1 MMQPGMDAVTSLLVG
16 RRARLERLVGRA
28 LAPLASGAADALPER
43 ARRHLLEEALD
54 LYWNELEWEN
64 VTSEEALDEGSLT
77 ELAFPAFLSFVD
89 GLLLAEPAQLGEP
102 AGPVGSPAVRGA
114 PRVEV
119 VSDILRFLALRVLE
133 LEGTGEAGP
142 DETRQ
147 ARAELAM
154 TSRLIDLVMYRLY
167 DLAPE
172 EIERLEAAGASD
184 EAG

>member
-1 MMQPGMDAVTSLLVG
+1 MDAVTSLLVG

-28 LAPLASGAADALPER
+28 LAPVACGAGDALPER

-64 VTSEEALDEGSLT
+64 VTAEEALDEGSLT

-89 GLLLAEPAQLGEP
+89 GLLLAEPAEAAGSAEP
-102 AGPVGSPAVRGA
+102 ASLPLHGS

-119 VSDILRFLALRVLE
+119 VAEILRFLASRVLE
-133 LEGTGEAGP
+133 LEAAGEAVG

-147 ARAELAM
+147 ARGELAM

-167 DLAPE
+167 GLAPE

-184 EAG
+184 DAG